1 MKTLLLYII
10 TTPLF
15 FLIDLVWLGVIS
27 KKFYATYIGTIMRD
41 TVVIPAVFLFYIF
54 YGIGLLYFA
63 VMPALA
69 SGSWTL
75 AALNGAVF
83 GFMAYMTY
91 DLTNLAVL
99 KNFSWQIVPVDI
111 LWGTVLT
118 AGVAVLSFFIG
129 RMIF

>member
-27 KKFYATYIGTIMRD
+27 KKFYATYLGTIMRD

-69 SGSWTL
+69 SGS
-75 AALNGAVF
+75 
-83 GFMAYMTY
+83 MTIR
-91 DLTNLAVL
+91 DHSA
-99 KNFSWQIVPVDI
+99 
-111 LWGTVLT
+111 
-118 AGVAVLSFFIG
+118 
-129 RMIF
+129 